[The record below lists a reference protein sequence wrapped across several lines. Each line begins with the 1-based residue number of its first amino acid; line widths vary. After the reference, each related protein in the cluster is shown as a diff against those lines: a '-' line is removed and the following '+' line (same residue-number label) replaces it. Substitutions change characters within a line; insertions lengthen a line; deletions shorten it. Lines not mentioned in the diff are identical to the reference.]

1 MTEEM
6 VRSRT
11 VNASLWKMMM
21 TEADGRADG

>member
-6 VRSRT
+6 VRSKT

-21 TEADGRADG
+21 TEAVGREEG